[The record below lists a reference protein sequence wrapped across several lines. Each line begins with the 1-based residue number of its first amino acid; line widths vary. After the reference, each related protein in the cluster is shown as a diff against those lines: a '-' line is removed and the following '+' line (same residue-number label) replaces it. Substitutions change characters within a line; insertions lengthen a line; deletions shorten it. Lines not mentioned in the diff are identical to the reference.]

1 MSLLWNEITQ
11 FVEFVKVSVFF
22 FILFLRRGE
31 VTGFGLIRFLS
42 CICRYFIY
50 VTFEASEQETMDYFS
65 VFKFCCWCFVCG
77 CDVWLVVLSAGHIM
91 IWKLLFVMLHS

>member
-11 FVEFVKVSVFF
+11 FVEFVKVPVFF

-31 VTGFGLIRFLS
+31 VMMGFGLIRFLS

-65 VFKFCCWCFVCG
+65 VSSFVVG
-77 CDVWLVVLSAGHIM
+77 V
-91 IWKLLFVMLHS
+91 LFVGVMFGWLF